1 MTHYTATY
9 QPAHNRWELR
19 TPDSLVAVAYNTDLH
34 PGDAE
39 GAREWVKQALTDF
52 DSPPAYVGV
61 TSGAMPTVHAST
73 ASEAAG

>member
-19 TPDSLVAVAYNTDLH
+19 TPDSLVAVAYNCDLH
-34 PGDAE
+34 PMNAV
-39 GAREWVKQALTDF
+39 GAREWVTQAVNDY
-52 DSPPAYVGV
+52 DSPPDYVGV

-73 ASEAAG
+73 ATEMPR